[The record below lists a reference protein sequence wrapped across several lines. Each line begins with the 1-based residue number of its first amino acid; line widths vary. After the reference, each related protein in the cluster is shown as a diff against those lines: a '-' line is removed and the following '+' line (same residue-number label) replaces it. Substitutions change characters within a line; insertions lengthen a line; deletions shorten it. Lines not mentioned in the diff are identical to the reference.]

1 MDFPKLISRSLRK
14 NKPGHNGC
22 HCLPLSLNTVE
33 KQPFKECTLEARLLL
48 SAFDRELRTGRGR
61 GGSELRG
68 AKTEGQRDRKK
79 QEVRAGDLFL
89 LTTLV
94 LVLFFTTSSGHVSHR
109 RWNILDCRW
118 FYKNVII
125 INDHIISHKVSHFSA
140 CCNQILTLFY
150 FFLVEHNS

>member
-48 SAFDRELRTGRGR
+48 SAVDRELRTGRGR
-61 GGSELRG
+61 VGVNWGEQKQKDRETERSRRWERETCFYELHWCR
-68 AKTEGQRDRKK
+68 T
-79 QEVRAGDLFL
+79 VW
-89 LTTLV
+89 
-94 LVLFFTTSSGHVSHR
+94 
-109 RWNILDCRW
+109 WNILDCRW